1 MTWTTLQPELLL
13 SGTWQM
19 APASEGS
26 LYRFSYLSGDL
37 GPTGIARYEVGQFDT
52 DGSGYGLRT
61 FRTELF
67 GQIVVLKKP
76 AFFDTQRLGLRYPAG
91 FAPFTLKIEVNDMPL
106 SQMGN
111 ASSATNSLT
120 KTVAASTTMVTI
132 VEANPDRKMLS
143 ILNGSSKSLFLDFDN
158 DVQTNAFAVE
168 VKASVFYEMPVGFA
182 GEVKGIWAAGATG
195 SCKVVEFF

>member
-1 MTWTTLQPELLL
+1 MTWTTLQAELLL

-19 APASEGS
+19 APVSEDS
-26 LYRFSYLSGDL
+26 LYRFSYVSGDL

-76 AFFDTQRLGLRYPAG
+76 TFFDTQRLGFRYPAG

-106 SQMGN
+106 SPMGN
-111 ASSATNSLT
+111 ASSATSSVT
-120 KTVAASTTMVTI
+120 TTVAASTTMVTI
-132 VEANPDRKMLS
+132 AQANPDRKMLS
-143 ILNGSSKSLFLDFDN
+143 ILNSSNRSLYLDFDN

-168 VKASVFYEMPVGFA
+168 VKTNVFYEMPVGFA
-182 GEVKGIWAAGATG
+182 GEVKGIWAATATG
-195 SCKVVEFF
+195 SCKVIEFF

>member
-1 MTWTTLQPELLL
+1 MTWTTLQAELLL

-19 APASEGS
+19 APVSEAS
-26 LYRFSYLSGDL
+26 LYRFSYVAGNL
-37 GPTGIARYEVGQFDT
+37 GPTGIARYEAGQFDT
-52 DGSGYGLRT
+52 DGSGFGLRT

-67 GQIVVLKKP
+67 GLIAIFRKP
-76 AFFDTQRLGLRYPAG
+76 EFFDTQRLGFRYPAG

-111 ASSATNSLT
+111 ASSATNSIT
-120 KTVAASTTMVTI
+120 TTVAASTTMVTI
-132 VEANPDRKMLS
+132 VQANPDRKMLS
-143 ILNGSSKSLFLDFDN
+143 ILNGSGKSLYLDFDN

-168 VKASVFYEMPVGFA
+168 VKASVFYEMPVGFS
-182 GEVKGIWAAGATG
+182 GEVKGIWATGATG